1 MFKKVFGD
9 SKDQMPLKKLLE
21 CVLEIKP
28 KEITILNP
36 EIIGDTYYNKRTTV
50 DLIVEIED
58 GTKIIIEMNTNV
70 NKYLIDRNIFYMFK
84 VSSKDIK
91 KGMKYN
97 ELKKHIQ
104 INFDCEGYH
113 EEPIMT
119 YQLANIKNKKTLTDK
134 IEIIRGEVK

>member
-21 CVLEIKP
+21 CVLGIKP

-70 NKYLIDRNIFYMFK
+70 NKYLIDRNKFYMFK

-97 ELKKHIQ
+97 ELKKH
-104 INFDCEGYH
+104 
-113 EEPIMT
+113 
-119 YQLANIKNKKTLTDK
+119 NIK
-134 IEIIRGEVK
+134 